1 MWPFLMSTILK
12 PKVLLGI
19 GIVTALF
26 FGFMWYGAKR
36 EAAGYANGNRAQLE
50 IDKKQFEQTQKQYEA
65 VLQSKE
71 QEIQLANSQI
81 TKLETQV
88 QSLTAQFKTLAALR
102 EQQTT
107 HVASLPDSQVKADL
121 ESNLGGPL
129 EDPTILRKADDI
141 VIQYPTVLKQVDV
154 LSSKVDVLNNELT
167 ATNKKVDAIT
177 AQRDAAVQFS
187 NEVVGYYIKAYNA
200 SQKHH
205 SWFVKVIT
213 FGLVR
218 DRHLNLPSPA
228 SLQKAQSSL

>member
-1 MWPFLMSTILK
+1 MWPFLVNTLLK
-12 PKVLLGI
+12 PKVLLGVGLSAVLI
-19 GIVTALF
+19 
-26 FGFMWYGAKR
+26 FGVMWYGGKR

-50 IDKKQFEQTQKQYEA
+50 IDKKQFEQIQKQYQT
-65 VLQSKE
+65 VLQTKE

-81 TKLETQV
+81 AKLEAQV
-88 QSLTAQFKTLAALR
+88 QSLSAQFQALAVLR

-129 EDPTILRKADDI
+129 EDLAVLRKADDI
-141 VIQYPTVLKQVDV
+141 VIQYPVVLKQVDV
-154 LSSKVDVLNNELT
+154 LSSKVDVLNNELI
-167 ATNKKVDAIT
+167 ATNKKADAIT

-187 NEVVGYYIKAYNA
+187 NEVMGYYVKAYNA

-228 SLQKAQSSL
+228 SLQKAQTS